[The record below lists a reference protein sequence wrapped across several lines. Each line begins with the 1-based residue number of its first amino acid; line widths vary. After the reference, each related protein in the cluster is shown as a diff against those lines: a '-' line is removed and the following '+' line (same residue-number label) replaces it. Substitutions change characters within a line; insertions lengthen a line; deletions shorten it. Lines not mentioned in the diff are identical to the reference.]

1 LNEGGSF
8 KSSSLLLVDPDFFT
22 NAMLLRSQLK
32 APGPARYVLFLMR
45 GQTIAVW
52 LFIMRYRLGDM

>member
-32 APGPARYVLFLMR
+32 AAGPGAVCPVLNARSNNRRMAFYHAIF
-45 GQTIAVW
+45 
-52 LFIMRYRLGDM
+52 D